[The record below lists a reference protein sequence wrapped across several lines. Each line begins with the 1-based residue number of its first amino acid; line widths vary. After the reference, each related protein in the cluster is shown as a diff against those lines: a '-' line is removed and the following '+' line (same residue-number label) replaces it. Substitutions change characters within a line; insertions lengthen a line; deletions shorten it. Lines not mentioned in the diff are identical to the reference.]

1 MEIITGRPAI
11 GTSNDRGH
19 IVEWVKSRLEEGD
32 VEIIVD
38 SRIRENV
45 DMNSVWRTVEIALAC
60 VSTASDDRPTMDFVV
75 SQLKESLS
83 KDLYRSET
91 RKKEL
96 DGVLSLN
103 LESEVSSPQP
113 R

>member
-32 VEIIVD
+32 VEIVVD

-60 VSTASDDRPTMDFVV
+60 VSAASDDRPTMDFVV

-83 KDLYRSET
+83 NDLCRSET

-96 DGVLSLN
+96 VGVLSLN
-103 LESEVSSPQP
+103 LESEVSGPQP